1 VRRGEIW
8 WADLPPPTGR
18 RFVVLVSRDRAYAVR
33 DFVMVAPVTSRRR
46 GIPGEVPLGPEDGLA
61 RPSVA
66 NLDSLVTVPRA
77 SLRRRLAMLSP
88 AKIAAVDAAL
98 RYALGLDE

>member
-1 VRRGEIW
+1 
-8 WADLPPPTGR
+8 
-18 RFVVLVSRDRAYAVR
+18 VLVSRDRAYAVR
-33 DFVMVAPVTSRRR
+33 DFVMVAPVTSRGR
-46 GIPGEVPLGPEDGLA
+46 GIPSEVPLGPDDGLS

-88 AKIAAVDAAL
+88 AKIVAVDAAL
-98 RYALGLDE
+98 RFALGLDE